1 MALHKR
7 QIIAQ
12 AIKLLDQEGI
22 EGVTLRPLADRLGV
36 QAPAL
41 YWHVKNKSDLL
52 DEMAEAILLEQFAE
66 ISPREVEEPWQ
77 DWLAGMARRLR
88 AAMLAHREG
97 ARVVAGAHL
106 QPAVTLARLTEAS
119 LQSLCSAG
127 IELRH
132 AWTITNTVI
141 QFTFGHVIEEQAA
154 PSLEEVRRYSL
165 SVHTDVYPLLAQAT
179 AAIATTP
186 QPGESGFNEGLR
198 LILIGGAHLR

>member
-1 MALHKR
+1 MALYKQ
-7 QIIAQ
+7 QIIAE

-66 ISPREVEEPWQ
+66 IHPRVADQSWQ
-77 DWLAGMARRLR
+77 EWLTAMARRLR
-88 AAMLAHREG
+88 EAMLAHREG

-154 PSLEEVRRYSL
+154 PSVEEVRRYSL
-165 SVHTDVYPLLAQAT
+165 STLRDTYPLLAAAT
-179 AAIATTP
+179 AAITTMS
-186 QPGESGFNEGLR
+186 QPGEDGFNEGLR